1 MYTYLHVTPLA
12 WRRICVGYFPHSES
26 YYKSP
31 PKMLSSK
38 ENIAD
43 VQVQQIQSKAPPHD
57 SGKEEGKLA
66 QSEYHSVRAT
76 MSATVEAIEA
86 ASITVSSHSLA
97 QCASPPLLLH
107 LRKHR
112 RSGVG
117 TSYGLAALCGLYIEW
132 LAIFIF
138 NNYRPTSLSLR
149 MYLLKVENKSSW
161 ALFSTHS

>member
-1 MYTYLHVTPLA
+1 
-12 WRRICVGYFPHSES
+12 
-26 YYKSP
+26 
-31 PKMLSSK
+31 MLSSK

-76 MSATVEAIEA
+76 MSATVETIEA
-86 ASITVSSHSLA
+86 VSSHSLA

-149 MYLLKVENKSSW
+149 MYLLKVENKSS
-161 ALFSTHS
+161 

>member
-1 MYTYLHVTPLA
+1 
-12 WRRICVGYFPHSES
+12 
-26 YYKSP
+26 
-31 PKMLSSK
+31 MLSSK

-138 NNYRPTSLSLR
+138 NNYRPTSLSLL
-149 MYLLKVENKSSW
+149 MYLLKVENKSS
-161 ALFSTHS
+161 